1 MSRNF
6 KRRDF
11 LRVSGATLMGG
22 ALVTGSP
29 LQAQPA
35 APERR
40 YMKTL
45 KFGMVKENLSL
56 TDKFK
61 LLKDLGYDGVELD
74 SPSNLDPKEVLRAR
88 DAVDFPIPSLIDSV
102 HWAKTL
108 SHPDPRVRKEGIEGL
123 EFALRQA
130 AEFGATSVLLVPAVV
145 NADVPYDVAYGRSQ
159 KEIRKAI
166 DVAEETGVKIALEN
180 VWNQFL
186 MSPLEMAQYIDELD
200 SPYVGAH
207 FDVGNV
213 VNYGW
218 PEHWI
223 RVLGHRIF
231 KLDIKEFSKEK
242 RDNEGLWKGFD
253 VKLGDGSINWPSVRD
268 ALEQIGYRGWV
279 SAEVEGGD
287 RTWLKELSG
296 RMDRVL
302 GLA

>member
-1 MSRNF
+1 MSRDF

-11 LRVSGATLMGG
+11 LRVSSATLM
-22 ALVTGSP
+22 ASAFVAGSS
-29 LQAQPA
+29 LRAQDA
-35 APERR
+35 KPERR
-40 YMKTL
+40 FMKTL
-45 KFGMVKENLSL
+45 KFGMVKEDLSI

-74 SPSNLDPKEVLRAR
+74 SPSKLDPKEVLRAR
-88 DAVDFPIPSLIDSV
+88 DAADFPIPSLIDSV
-102 HWAKTL
+102 HWSKTL
-108 SHPDPRVRKEGIEGL
+108 SHPDPRVRKEGLEGL

-159 KEIRKAI
+159 NEIRKAI

-186 MSPLEMAQYIDELD
+186 MSPLETAQYIDELD

-213 VNYGW
+213 VNFGW

-223 RVLGHRIF
+223 RILGHRIV
-231 KLDIKEFSKEK
+231 KLDIKEYSKEK
-242 RDNEGLWKGFD
+242 RDKEGPFAGFD
-253 VKLGDGSINWPSVRD
+253 VKLGDGSIDWPSVRD
-268 ALEQIGYRGWV
+268 ALEQAGYEGWV
-279 SAEVEGGD
+279 SAEVQGGD
-287 RTWLKELSG
+287 RTWLKELSE